1 MTINDDDLKN
11 LMFHYSFDKE
21 SKLYKDLQTLKKQEA
36 TADGVLLSMTFTVSL
51 FFINTIAHK

>member
-21 SKLYKDLQTLKKQEA
+21 SKLCKDLQTLKKQEA

-51 FFINTIAHK
+51 LFINTIAHK